1 MVLFNCLT
9 LRILTLRIVAIA
21 ALIALSGC
29 ANKFATDDYLTLGD
43 KYQVVIERDHLG
55 VPHVIGERDVDAA
68 FGFAYAQAEDNWQ
81 IIHDTIPFYRGT
93 NAAINGKDAAT
104 VDFLVQWLGIWETID
119 RDYETQLKPE
129 TRAWIGAFVDGIN
142 YYAAL
147 HPEQTNPSIF
157 PITEK
162 DVVAG
167 YMLRHLLFYGF
178 DASITELFEPQRQR
192 PVSRGPADADIQARP
207 MAEGVTIGN
216 LPVGSNAIAV
226 SAPFTIDGATRLAIN
241 SHQPTTGPVAWYE
254 AHIQSKEGLNVM
266 GGLFP
271 SSATIGV
278 GFTENLAWGATVNKP
293 DLVDIYV
300 LDMDPN
306 DPMRYKLDGEWKT
319 LEAKDIEIE
328 VKLFGFLPWTVT
340 EVGLKSEHGPVIQND
355 HGTYAVRYAG
365 MSEVRQ
371 LEQWLAM
378 SKAQNFE
385 QWRDAMRLQAFASFN
400 FVYADREGN
409 TMFVHNSLTP
419 KRLPSYDWAQYLPG
433 DDSRL
438 IWQDYMAFDDLPQVI
453 NPASGYI
460 HSANQTPFRVS
471 AETDNPNKDDYAI
484 EDGFPTR
491 MTNRAD
497 RGLELLAEL
506 ESISEQQFFDI
517 KHDKKYSVNSRAYAY
532 LQQAASADL
541 GAIQGDNL
549 QNYQDAQTLIT
560 NWDLS
565 TDIENRGAALSACV
579 LGGEWLSEQRGS
591 DAPKALDELVR
602 CTDLLMSTSGRIDP
616 LWGDVN
622 RHVRGDL
629 NIPVAGGPDTLRAI
643 YGMGMEKD
651 GYLTNVAGD
660 GLYYQVSW
668 DAQGDLKV
676 RGVHQYG
683 AATIDENS
691 PHYADQAEDYANE
704 ILHDPLFDDARRQS
718 KIERRYRPG
727 E

>member
-1 MVLFNCLT
+1 
-9 LRILTLRIVAIA
+9 
-21 ALIALSGC
+21 
-29 ANKFATDDYLTLGD
+29 
-43 KYQVVIERDHLG
+43 
-55 VPHVIGERDVDAA
+55 
-68 FGFAYAQAEDNWQ
+68 
-81 IIHDTIPFYRGT
+81 
-93 NAAINGKDAAT
+93 
-104 VDFLVQWLGIWETID
+104 
-119 RDYETQLKPE
+119 
-129 TRAWIGAFVDGIN
+129 
-142 YYAAL
+142 
-147 HPEQTNPSIF
+147 
-157 PITEK
+157 
-162 DVVAG
+162 
-167 YMLRHLLFYGF
+167 
-178 DASITELFEPQRQR
+178 
-192 PVSRGPADADIQARP
+192 
-207 MAEGVTIGN
+207 
-216 LPVGSNAIAV
+216 
-226 SAPFTIDGATRLAIN
+226 
-241 SHQPTTGPVAWYE
+241 
-254 AHIQSKEGLNVM
+254 
-266 GGLFP
+266 
-271 SSATIGV
+271 
-278 GFTENLAWGATVNKP
+278 
-293 DLVDIYV
+293 
-300 LDMDPN
+300 
-306 DPMRYKLDGEWKT
+306 
-319 LEAKDIEIE
+319 
-328 VKLFGFLPWTVT
+328 
-340 EVGLKSEHGPVIQND
+340 
-355 HGTYAVRYAG
+355 VRYAG
-365 MSEVRQ
+365 MGEVRQ

-385 QWRDAMRLQAFASFN
+385 QWRDAMRIQAFASFN

-419 KRLPSYDWAQYLPG
+419 KRLPSYDWTQYLPG

-438 IWQDYMAFDDLPQVI
+438 IWQDYMAFDNLPQVI

-471 AETDNPNKDDYAI
+471 AEADNPNKDDYTI

-541 GAIQGDNL
+541 GDIQDDNL
-549 QNYQDAQTLIT
+549 QSYQDAQTLIT

-602 CTDLLMSTSGRIDP
+602 CTDLLMSTRGRIDP

-668 DAQGDLKV
+668 DALGDLKV

-683 AATIDENS
+683 AATLDENS
-691 PHYADQAEDYANE
+691 THYADQAEDYANE

-718 KIERRYRPG
+718 KIQRRYRPG

>member
-9 LRILTLRIVAIA
+9 LRILTRRIVAIA

-29 ANKFATDDYLTLGD
+29 ANKFAMDDYLTLGD

-192 PVSRGPADADIQARP
+192 PVSRGPADADKQARP

-340 EVGLKSEHGPVIQND
+340 EVGLKSEHGPVLQND

-365 MSEVRQ
+365 MGEVRQ

-385 QWRDAMRLQAFASFN
+385 QWRDAMRIQAFASFN

-419 KRLPSYDWAQYLPG
+419 KRLPSYDWTQYLPG
-433 DDSRL
+433 DDGRL
-438 IWQDYMAFDDLPQVI
+438 IWQDYMDFDDLPQVI
-453 NPASGYI
+453 NPASGYL

-471 AETDNPNKDDYAI
+471 AEADNPNKDDYAI

-541 GAIQGDNL
+541 GVIQGDNL
-549 QNYQDAQTLIT
+549 QSYQDAQTLIA

-602 CTDLLMSTSGRIDP
+602 CTNLLLSTSGRIDP

-668 DAQGDLKV
+668 DAQGNLKV

-683 AATIDENS
+683 AATLDENS

-704 ILHDPLFDDARRQS
+704 ILHDPLFDDARRQA

>member
-29 ANKFATDDYLTLGD
+29 ANKFAMDDYLTLGD

-119 RDYETQLKPE
+119 RDYGTQLKPE

-192 PVSRGPADADIQARP
+192 PVSRGPADADKQARP

-365 MSEVRQ
+365 MGEVRQ

-385 QWRDAMRLQAFASFN
+385 QWRDAMRIQAFASFN

-419 KRLPSYDWAQYLPG
+419 KRLPSYDWTQYLPG

-438 IWQDYMAFDDLPQVI
+438 IWQDYMAFDNLPQVI
-453 NPASGYI
+453 NPASGYL

-471 AETDNPNKDDYAI
+471 AEADNPNKDDYAI

-532 LQQAASADL
+532 LQQAGSADL
-541 GAIQGDNL
+541 GAIQSDNL

-579 LGGEWLSEQRGS
+579 LGGEWLSEQRGN

>member
-1 MVLFNCLT
+1 MKNFSMKLLV
-9 LRILTLRIVAIA
+9 ILSIFGL
-21 ALIALSGC
+21 ALAGC
-29 ANKFATDDYLTLGD
+29 AEKFNPSETLSLAD
-43 KYQVVIERDHLG
+43 KYNVVIERDHLG
-55 VPHVIGERDVDAA
+55 VPHIIGERDVDAA
-68 FGFAYAQAEDNWQ
+68 FGFAYAQAEDSWK
-81 IIHDTIPFYRGT
+81 IIHDSVPFYRGT
-93 NAAINGKDAAT
+93 NAAINGKEAAT
-104 VDFLVQWLGIWETID
+104 VDFLVQWLGIWDTIES
-119 RDYETQLKPE
+119 DYETQLKPE
-129 TRAWIGAFVDGIN
+129 THAWIDAFVDGIN

-147 HPEQTNPSIF
+147 HPEQTDQSIF
-157 PITEK
+157 PITGQ

-178 DASITELFEPQRQR
+178 DASLMELFEPKRQR
-192 PVSRGPADADIQARP
+192 AISRGPADRDHQARP
-207 MAEGVTIGN
+207 IAEGVTIGD

-226 SAPFTIDGATRLAIN
+226 AAPFTVDGATRLAIN

-254 AHIQSKEGLNVM
+254 AHIQSNEGLDVM

-278 GFTENLAWGATVNKP
+278 GFTKNLGWAATVNKP

-306 DPMRYKLDGEWKT
+306 DPMRYKLDGQWRT
-319 LEAKDIEIE
+319 LEAKDIHIE

-340 EVGLKSEHGPVIQND
+340 QVGLKSVHGPVIQND

-365 MSEVRQ
+365 MGEVRQ

-378 SKAQNFE
+378 NKAQNFD
-385 QWRDAMRLQAFASFN
+385 QWRDALRMQAFASFN

-419 KRLPSYDWAQYLPG
+419 KRLPSYDWTQYLPG

-438 IWQDYMAFDDLPQVI
+438 IWKNYMAFDDLPQVI
-453 NPASGYI
+453 NPTSGYL

-471 AETDNPNKDDYAI
+471 AEADNPNKDDYRI

-497 RGLELLAEL
+497 RGLELLAAL
-506 ESISEQQFFDI
+506 DSISEQQFYDI

-532 LQQAASADL
+532 LQKAASADL
-541 GAIQGDNL
+541 SDIKSDTL
-549 QNYQDAQTLIT
+549 HNYQAAQGLIA

-565 TDIENRGAALSACV
+565 TDINNRGAALSACV
-579 LGGEWLSEQRGS
+579 LGGEWLSEQKGDS
-591 DAPKALDELVR
+591 APKALDELIR
-602 CTDLLMSTSGRIDP
+602 CTDLLIETTGHIDP

-643 YGMGMEKD
+643 YSRRMEGDKF
-651 GYLTNVAGD
+651 LTNVAGD

-668 DAQGDLKV
+668 DAQGELKV

-683 AATIDENS
+683 SATLDENS

-704 ILHDPLFDDARRQS
+704 ILHDPLFDSSLRKS

>member
-9 LRILTLRIVAIA
+9 LRILTRRIVAIA

-29 ANKFATDDYLTLGD
+29 ANKFAMDDYLTLGD

-55 VPHVIGERDVDAA
+55 VPHIIGERDVDAA

-192 PVSRGPADADIQARP
+192 PVSRGPADADKQARP

-328 VKLFGFLPWTVT
+328 VKLFGFLPWIVT

-365 MSEVRQ
+365 MGEVRQ

-385 QWRDAMRLQAFASFN
+385 QWRDAMRVQAFASFN

-419 KRLPSYDWAQYLPG
+419 KRLPSYDWTQYLPG
-433 DDSRL
+433 DDGRL
-438 IWQDYMAFDDLPQVI
+438 IWQDYMDFDDLPQVI

-460 HSANQTPFRVS
+460 HSANQTPFQVS
-471 AETDNPNKDDYAI
+471 AEADNPNKDDYAI

-541 GAIQGDNL
+541 GVIQGDNL
-549 QNYQDAQTLIT
+549 QSYQDAQTLIA

-602 CTDLLMSTSGRIDP
+602 CTNLLLSTSGRIDP

-683 AATIDENS
+683 AATLDENS

-704 ILHDPLFDDARRQS
+704 ILHDPLFDDARRQA